1 MKNWSG
7 QMHYDECLTLG
18 TLIEQGVS
26 HILNHLL
33 IAQISEQAGVIEFT
47 NRYIGIGINDLSV
60 KVVTGQDWLF
70 SSKY

>member
-1 MKNWSG
+1 
-7 QMHYDECLTLG
+7 MHYDECLTLG